1 MEYQDKYDELVKIL
15 TEEIEIDG
23 KKYNLKED
31 FERFFVR
38 SNKTAGTR
46 IRRVMQEIR
55 KLSQEVRNDV
65 QAYKAKI

>member
-31 FERFFVR
+31 FEKFFVKGNR
-38 SNKTAGTR
+38 TAGTR

-65 QAYKAKI
+65 QAYKSKI